1 MEKER
6 SFIWDPGDKEIV
18 AKWVSSRIGKT
29 TINKWMTKGDSHGNV
44 FPNADM
50 ILKNYFAS

>member
-18 AKWVSSRIGKT
+18 AKWVDSQTGKA
-29 TINKWMTKGDSHGNV
+29 IIDKWMTKGD
-44 FPNADM
+44 
-50 ILKNYFAS
+50 FAW